1 MPNEKWTSAGGV
13 VLDSLE
19 EPYRVYVCKPSNN
32 YGPWTFPKGRVDA
45 GEGLEET
52 ALREVQEEA
61 GVPAKMLPNGS
72 LGTGVGSYSI
82 THYFMMVRTGQIGAH
97 DYEMEEVRCCTLEE
111 AKELFESDGNSR
123 DVGIL
128 SRAAA
133 YIEKNVKGKEK
144 MSESKVI
151 NELKT
156 NLLGKIFFATVGA
169 WLVGKAVNVKL
180 RGTNEQVQTVANALL
195 ASKKFQD
202 ELKHPGATVES
213 VMNKLSVKH
222 MTAQEF
228 EKQFNIP
235 FPLLFLCYFLSL
247 LAKNMTDNEIRNL
260 LVG

>member
-1 MPNEKWTSAGGV
+1 
-13 VLDSLE
+13 
-19 EPYRVYVCKPSNN
+19 
-32 YGPWTFPKGRVDA
+32 VDGFDPQNDKA
-45 GEGLEET
+45 
-52 ALREVQEEA
+52 
-61 GVPAKMLPNGS
+61 
-72 LGTGVGSYSI
+72 
-82 THYFMMVRTGQIGAH
+82 
-97 DYEMEEVRCCTLEE
+97 
-111 AKELFESDGNSR
+111 
-123 DVGIL
+123 
-128 SRAAA
+128 
-133 YIEKNVKGKEK
+133 KEK

-235 FPLLFLCYFLSL
+235 FPL
-247 LAKNMTDNEIRNL
+247 
-260 LVG
+260 